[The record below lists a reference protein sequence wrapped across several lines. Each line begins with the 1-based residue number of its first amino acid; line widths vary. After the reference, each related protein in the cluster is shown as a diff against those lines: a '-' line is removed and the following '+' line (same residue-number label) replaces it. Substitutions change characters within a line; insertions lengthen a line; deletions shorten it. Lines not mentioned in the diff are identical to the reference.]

1 MSRSQR
7 PKRPKRAMRN
17 TTSVSL
23 TRSDSDVYVPCADK
37 TSLAKSKHSKSVAI
51 VLGRVT
57 HDHKHRLH
65 TCNSQKIC
73 VSYRRKRKI
82 SSFQREFSKT
92 CFVTVASGGQ
102 LCFLL
107 LSHVAK
113 SGARTMSHFIAI
125 KMSRRALLNTVKDH
139 EDYLDND
146 DEVP

>member
-1 MSRSQR
+1 MSMDDQGDKIWKILKCPEVNVQSGQ
-7 PKRPKRAMRN
+7 KEQCET

-73 VSYRRKRKI
+73 VSYRRKIKSRHFKG
-82 SSFQREFSKT
+82 SS

-113 SGARTMSHFIAI
+113 SGAGPCHTSSP
-125 KMSRRALLNTVKDH
+125 SRCPTCVA
-139 EDYLDND
+139 E
-146 DEVP
+146 